1 MRILGIDTATSTAT
15 VALVEQGRALA
26 EAQFPAQGVHP
37 SVSRSNH
44 VEVLLPLIDSV
55 LRRAGIHISD
65 IAGVAVSIGP
75 GSFTGIRIGLSTA
88 KGLVYGTSVPAIGVS
103 TLQANAARAPAFD
116 GFICSIL
123 DAGNKEVYAA
133 LFEKTGSV
141 MSRVTQDVLIATTK
155 VFQKIADVTNHSPCL
170 FLGDGVRLLQQSL
183 KTWTG
188 GKAEIASEESLPP
201 LATALACIGEQTFG
215 HQREDTALAQLA
227 PVYLR
232 RPHYELALESRLSS

>member
-1 MRILGIDTATSTAT
+1 MRILGIDTATSIAS

-26 EAQFPAQGVHP
+26 EAQFPEKGSHASG
-37 SVSRSNH
+37 SRSNH

-55 LRRAGIHISD
+55 LRRGGIRITD
-65 IAGVAVSIGP
+65 IAGIAVSIGP

-103 TLQANAARAPAFD
+103 TLQGNAVRAKAFE

-123 DAGNKEVYAA
+123 DAGNNELYAA
-133 LFEKTGSV
+133 LFEKTGSAIN
-141 MSRVTQDVLIATTK
+141 RVTQDVLIPATEL
-155 VFQKIADVTNHSPCL
+155 FQNIADVTNGRRCL
-170 FLGDGVRLLQQSL
+170 FLGDGVRLHQDLL
-183 KTWTG
+183 KTWIG
-188 GKAEIASEESLPP
+188 GKAATASEDSLPP

-215 HQREDTALAQLA
+215 QRDDAAVAQLA

-232 RPHYELALESRLSS
+232 RPHYELALESLLSS